1 MRILYGTEAD
11 VLDIEGTLGLQSD
24 ILEEMDIVI
33 VSQHPPCFAP
43 RSAKENTAA
52 LVAAVRTG
60 KIDIVGHPDD
70 EKYPLFAEEL
80 VRACADANTMIELN
94 NASLTPGGYRG
105 NAKERDAELLALCE
119 KHKVVV
125 AMGSDSHGAAHVG
138 NFTYAEALIREC
150 AFPENLLVNANEA
163 LFFSILKSHRKP

>member
-1 MRILYGTEAD
+1 M
-11 VLDIEGTLGLQSD
+11 
-24 ILEEMDIVI
+24 
-33 VSQHPPCFAP
+33 
-43 RSAKENTAA
+43 
-52 LVAAVRTG
+52 AAVRTG

-150 AFPENLLVNANEA
+150 CFSRKFTRQRERSAFLFDIEKPSQTLKRSPHFGLSEILFPDFISSPRTVVYRTGAAYILINSKNPE
-163 LFFSILKSHRKP
+163 